1 MSSFLSTLAH
11 KPSNTLKVTG
21 MTEQLPAARDIN
33 QVCSQQ
39 ASYDREF
46 AKALKVFY
54 QSMNMARGQFLR
66 LRLYKPPV
74 SNQNPGS
81 KRSFFPLNLGI
92 WYNCIACAWRRVYLS
107 RRACG
112 ATVWVYC
119 SLSLHPPVLL
129 LFHPVDICLVPSSHG
144 HCRADIHSPYDIQ
157 NIPEMQDQF
166 IVIKPNRYNSS
177 H

>member
-81 KRSFFPLNLGI
+81 KRSFFPLNLAI
-92 WYNCIACAWRRVYLS
+92 WYNCIACAWGRVYLS

-119 SLSLHPPVLL
+119 SLRPPSTCALA
-129 LFHPVDICLVPSSHG
+129 FSSSG
-144 HCRADIHSPYDIQ
+144 HLPGSKQPWPLQGWHSFTLWYTEYPRNARSVY
-157 NIPEMQDQF
+157 
-166 IVIKPNRYNSS
+166 RYKTKQI
-177 H
+177 